1 MQRWADSTCTCST
14 GTHLRSPGRMRESLA
29 PLPAHS
35 ASACPLR
42 WAAPILRSGSPLAG
56 TPCSVRATRRLASS
70 RGRRAGRPRRWHP
83 APSRP
88 SCTRCS
94 RSVGRRGALP
104 RSRCS
109 QGTCHAV
116 SPPTERTGRC
126 CESQRATARLRMCPV
141 GDPRARSEGLEPTG
155 STISELPAASPSPL

>member
-70 RGRRAGRPRRWHP
+70 RGRRAGRPR
-83 APSRP
+83 
-88 SCTRCS
+88 CS
-94 RSVGRRGALP
+94 LCSSTCVVLSGSHACRGRETSGGATLWN
-104 RSRCS
+104 
-109 QGTCHAV
+109 TKF
-116 SPPTERTGRC
+116 
-126 CESQRATARLRMCPV
+126 
-141 GDPRARSEGLEPTG
+141 LEK
-155 STISELPAASPSPL
+155 EE